1 MPIHEFYCSQCE
13 EKFELIR
20 SLGES
25 SDEACCPRC
34 NLRAERRFSSYHF
47 KFTNP
52 FPVSGNIAGDGEG
65 FTTKHM
71 GKEEYKEH
79 KQKIIS

>member
-1 MPIHEFYCSQCE
+1 MPIYEYYCPQCE
-13 EKFELIR
+13 ERFELLC
-20 SLGES
+20 SVGD
-25 SDEACCPRC
+25 DEVSCPQC
-34 NLRAERRFSSYHF
+34 GLKAERRFSSYHF
-47 KFTNP
+47 TFSNP

-65 FTTKHM
+65 FITKHM

>member
-1 MPIHEFYCSQCE
+1 MPIYEYECSLRH
-13 EKFELIR
+13 KFELNR
-20 SLGES
+20 PMKECGES
-25 SDEACCPRC
+25 AICECGIE
-34 NLRAERRFSSYHF
+34 AERRFSPYHF
-47 KFTNP
+47 KFSNP

-79 KQKIIS
+79 KQKLIS